1 MSNPYTADFPYIK
14 TFEISVN
21 PGLGYQVKLV
31 DSSGNSLVTYE
42 NEMQTAFQDIR
53 FCDEEDNQLSYWIE
67 SKTDSTSAEVWVKL
81 ASATATQI
89 ILNYGNEA
97 ATSVSS
103 IENTMEFGDEFA
115 TLNAEKWTVTGENV
129 SVTDGICSLSS
140 TVTSSV
146 QKIVSSS
153 TFTPPWTYG
162 AKVSLS
168 GEQIIQLGCRP
179 DLSASEGAIITVATT
194 TDNLYALKTINNN
207 SATETN
213 VSIDNNPHKIE
224 IKTTSGSTSY
234 FVDGSLAA
242 DPHTTNNPDGAVPVR
257 FAVSRGDQTTEAAI
271 AIDYVYIRKYIAT
284 EPYFTAN
291 EEEPVNYIYP
301 ILEYNEENEMFQIVG
316 TQKSH
321 PVQIRSL
328 TTGELATTA
337 TSPTF
342 TIYVNG
348 TLSEESV
355 TISAYNN
362 TMLRFLVNVPAALA
376 VSPYDS
382 VEINVSCDEG
392 EGFLMVN
399 IAPPPSLIAT
409 AVWSGTEGAAVHTA
423 TTSTLTLAAIN
434 AEVDTAISDAALATA
449 SALSAVGGNV
459 DLIKAKTDLLT
470 LAAIKTQAAGALTD
484 FDTATPI
491 AKTSE
496 LATITGG
503 GTATLD
509 SLETDISE
517 ISITGTSA
525 VKVVHP
531 DYYAFDASEKTITL
545 SSPYNTVTVE
555 QVLRIKD
562 LTTNYII
569 YDCEDSKYDDIPIS
583 IVDGVLTYTAPAR
596 DAADTDLLQIT
607 FNMV

>member
-1 MSNPYTADFPYIK
+1 VSNPYTADFPYIK

-213 VSIDNNPHKIE
+213 VSIDNNPHTIE

-291 EEEPVNYIYP
+291 EEPINYIYP
-301 ILEYNEENEMFQIVG
+301 IIEFNEENEMFQIVS
-316 TQKSH
+316 TSKLH

-328 TTGELATTA
+328 TTGDPVGSVEGSIICTH
-337 TSPTF
+337 S
-342 TIYVNG
+342 VNG
-348 TLSEESV
+348 GTPTEFTPNPAPV
-355 TISAYNN
+355 YNN
-362 TMLRFLVNVPAALA
+362 TMRRWLISVPSTLAAN
-376 VSPYDS
+376 PYDS

-392 EGFLMVN
+392 EGFMMIN
-399 IAPPPSLIAT
+399 IVPDPADFATLASIIGLNNLSLSDVAT
-409 AVWSGTEGAAVHTA
+409 ALTSYGT
-423 TTSTLTLAAIN
+423 
-434 AEVDTAISDAALATA
+434 
-449 SALSAVGGNV
+449 
-459 DLIKAKTDLLT
+459 
-470 LAAIKTQAAGALTD
+470 
-484 FDTATPI
+484 
-491 AKTSE
+491 AKTSDLSE
-496 LATITGG
+496 LTVDLSVITGG

-583 IVDGVLTYTAPAR
+583 IVGGVLTYTAPAR
-596 DAADTDLLQIT
+596 DAADTDILQIT
-607 FNMV
+607 VNMV